1 MIWDWTT
8 LILFELIYKF
18 GAMIVAFPLLEELFK
33 FAMQRAGLKYLS
45 NQNVFLILKSPMAI
59 IILVVLVMLLAFYIY
74 IEITAIIIYCNQGMK
89 GEKISV
95 MNLFVQAIKKAS
107 YILKP
112 QNGVLILFVI
122 VIIPLTGFLLTT
134 EFLSSFQIPE
144 FILDFIHKTPLLKIS
159 YISILILLEFLVMR
173 WIFSIYEVTLHNKS
187 FKEARKISNEMIK
200 GKIIKITVYF
210 IIWTVVVIIL
220 KWILYLMIV
229 GMMLITVKVF
239 YGGNHIENELLF
251 NYKLL
256 IQGRL
261 FFDALIQFVLGFSFI
276 SALYY
281 GLNEE
286 DVLIKQRSK
295 CSKGI
300 KAIAKCVVKGMSLL
314 ILLGF
319 YIDYNVNRDWL
330 MGIRSMHANTKVIAH
345 RGASSFA
352 PENTLS
358 ALGEAVRLGA
368 NYAEIDVQQLQDGEL
383 ILMHDTNFKRTT
395 GKDKNVWESTYEEVK
410 TYDAG
415 SLFDEYY
422 VGEQI
427 PTLEQAIV
435 YAKDK
440 IELMIELKL
449 TGYEKG
455 LEEKVVELIEKY
467 ELTDQCMIVSM
478 NYDVLTKVKAI
489 NPKIKTGY
497 ITAVAY
503 GDFEELDGVDAYS
516 IEASFATEFLIRT
529 LKARGKEVFVWT
541 LNKENAMLDMI
552 GLGVDGIITDNP
564 DLAHYALSIKEER
577 WPLFS
582 FQVGQFGI

>member
-1 MIWDWTT
+1 
-8 LILFELIYKF
+8 
-18 GAMIVAFPLLEELFK
+18 
-33 FAMQRAGLKYLS
+33 
-45 NQNVFLILKSPMAI
+45 
-59 IILVVLVMLLAFYIY
+59 
-74 IEITAIIIYCNQGMK
+74 
-89 GEKISV
+89 
-95 MNLFVQAIKKAS
+95 
-107 YILKP
+107 
-112 QNGVLILFVI
+112 
-122 VIIPLTGFLLTT
+122 
-134 EFLSSFQIPE
+134 
-144 FILDFIHKTPLLKIS
+144 
-159 YISILILLEFLVMR
+159 
-173 WIFSIYEVTLHNKS
+173 
-187 FKEARKISNEMIK
+187 
-200 GKIIKITVYF
+200 
-210 IIWTVVVIIL
+210 
-220 KWILYLMIV
+220 MIV

-300 KAIAKCVVKGMSLL
+300 KAIAKCVVKGISLL

-577 WPLFS
+577 WPLFT